1 MNNSVCFTGHRKI
14 TEDREKL
21 SERLYVL
28 LERLVTE
35 HRITD
40 FYTGGAVGFDTLA
53 ALTVL
58 KLRETYPHIKLHLV
72 LPCPFEEQSAGWT
85 ETQKDE
91 YRYIASLA
99 DTKEFISEHY
109 NNDAMKLRN
118 TRLVELADEYC
129 ICYWNVHNFR
139 SGTGQTV
146 RMAERK
152 GIKILNLY
160 ENLSDTE

>member
-1 MNNSVCFTGHRKI
+1 MNNSACFTGHRKI

-21 SERLYVL
+21 SERLYAL
-28 LERLVTE
+28 LESLVTE
-35 HRITD
+35 QRITD
-40 FYTGGAVGFDTLA
+40 FYTGGAIGFDTLA

-58 KLRETYPHIKLHLV
+58 RLRESYPHIRLHLV

-85 ETQKDE
+85 DTQKEE

-99 DTKEFISEHY
+99 DTKELTSEHY
-109 NNDAMKLRN
+109 NKDAMKVRN
-118 TRLVELADEYC
+118 VRLVELADEYC
-129 ICYWNVHNFR
+129 ICCWNVNNFR

-152 GIKILNLY
+152 GIKILNLF
-160 ENLSDTE
+160 ENH